1 MLKIHTATAGVLAG
15 ALLLT
20 GCSSSVRDP
29 KPVPSTSSSTSVSAN
44 PSVSATPSSS
54 PSASATPSESATP
67 TVTPSP
73 VPTTEAPV
81 QAPATEAP
89 SAEAPAAPVS
99 EAPAQQAEPVQQA
112 PVATEAPVQQA
123 PAQAPAAEA
132 PAQQAPAQPVQ
143 QAPARSSVYYETC
156 ADARAAGAAPLHR
169 GEPGYRPGL
178 DKDGDGV
185 ACEPK
190 KKHSASTPRYDEAPS
205 YYLNCAPKL
214 GRIKY

>member
-15 ALLLT
+15 ALAGALLLT
-20 GCSSSVRDP
+20 GCSSSVRAP
-29 KPVPSTSSSTSVSAN
+29 KPVPSASSSTSVSAS

-54 PSASATPSESATP
+54 PTPSASATPSESPTP

-73 VPTTEAPV
+73 VPTT
-81 QAPATEAP
+81 
-89 SAEAPAAPVS
+89 
-99 EAPAQQAEPVQQA
+99 
-112 PVATEAPVQQA
+112 
-123 PAQAPAAEA
+123 EA

-190 KKHSASTPRYDEAPS
+190 KKR
-205 YYLNCAPKL
+205 
-214 GRIKY
+214 

>member
-20 GCSSSVRDP
+20 GCSSSVRAP
-29 KPVPSTSSSTSVSAN
+29 KPGPSASSSTSVSAS

-54 PSASATPSESATP
+54 PTPSASATPSESPTP

-81 QAPATEAP
+81 QVPAAEAP

-99 EAPAQQAEPVQQA
+99 AAPAQQAEPVQQA

-123 PAQAPAAEA
+123 PAQAPA
-132 PAQQAPAQPVQ
+132 Q
-143 QAPARSSVYYETC
+143 SSVYYKNC
-156 ADARAAGAAPLHR
+156 AAAIAAGAAPLHR

-178 DKDGDGV
+178 DSDGDGV

-190 KKHSASTPRYDEAPS
+190 KKH
-205 YYLNCAPKL
+205 
-214 GRIKY
+214 

>member
-1 MLKIHTATAGVLAG
+1 MLKIHAATAGVLAG

-20 GCSSSVRDP
+20 GCSSSVRAP
-29 KPVPSTSSSTSVSAN
+29 KVTPSASSSSTSASVS

-54 PSASATPSESATP
+54 PTPSASATPSESPSP

-73 VPTTEAPV
+73 VPTTE
-81 QAPATEAP
+81 
-89 SAEAPAAPVS
+89 
-99 EAPAQQAEPVQQA
+99 
-112 PVATEAPVQQA
+112 A

-143 QAPARSSVYYETC
+143 QAPAQSSVYYETC

-178 DKDGDGV
+178 DRDGDGV

-190 KKHSASTPRYDEAPS
+190 KKH
-205 YYLNCAPKL
+205 
-214 GRIKY
+214 

>member
-1 MLKIHTATAGVLAG
+1 MLKIHAATAGVLAG

-20 GCSSSVRDP
+20 GCSSSVRAP
-29 KPVPSTSSSTSVSAN
+29 KSKPSASSSASASAS
-44 PSVSATPSSS
+44 PSVSASPTASST
-54 PSASATPSESATP
+54 PSASPSESPTP

-89 SAEAPAAPVS
+89 SAE
-99 EAPAQQAEPVQQA
+99 
-112 PVATEAPVQQA
+112 A

-143 QAPARSSVYYETC
+143 QAPARSSVYYKNC
-156 ADARAAGAAPLHR
+156 DAVRAAGAAPLHR

-178 DKDGDGV
+178 DSDGDGV

-190 KKHSASTPRYDEAPS
+190 KKH
-205 YYLNCAPKL
+205 
-214 GRIKY
+214 

>member
-1 MLKIHTATAGVLAG
+1 MLKIHAATAGVLAG

-20 GCSSSVRDP
+20 GCSSSVRAP
-29 KPVPSTSSSTSVSAN
+29 KPGPSASSSTSVSAS

-54 PSASATPSESATP
+54 PSASATPSESPTP

-81 QAPATEAP
+81 P
-89 SAEAPAAPVS
+89 APAAPVS
-99 EAPAQQAEPVQQA
+99 EAPAQQ
-112 PVATEAPVQQA
+112 
-123 PAQAPAAEA
+123 
-132 PAQQAPAQPVQ
+132 VQ

-190 KKHSASTPRYDEAPS
+190 KKR
-205 YYLNCAPKL
+205 
-214 GRIKY
+214 

>member
-1 MLKIHTATAGVLAG
+1 MLKIHAAAAGVLAG

-20 GCSSSVRDP
+20 GCSSSVRAP
-29 KPVPSTSSSTSVSAN
+29 KVKPSASSSSTSASAS

-54 PSASATPSESATP
+54 PTPSASATPSESP
-67 TVTPSP
+67 SPMVTPSP

-81 QAPATEAP
+81 QAPAAEVP
-89 SAEAPAAPVS
+89 SAQAPAAPVS

-112 PVATEAPVQQA
+112 P
-123 PAQAPAAEA
+123 
-132 PAQQAPAQPVQ
+132 AQPVQ
-143 QAPARSSVYYETC
+143 QAPAQSSVYYETC

-178 DKDGDGV
+178 DRDGDGV

-190 KKHSASTPRYDEAPS
+190 KKH
-205 YYLNCAPKL
+205 
-214 GRIKY
+214 

>member
-20 GCSSSVRDP
+20 GCSSSVRAP
-29 KPVPSTSSSTSVSAN
+29 KPGPSASSSTSVSAS

-54 PSASATPSESATP
+54 PSASATPSESPTP
-67 TVTPSP
+67 TVTPSA

-81 QAPATEAP
+81 QAPA
-89 SAEAPAAPVS
+89 AE
-99 EAPAQQAEPVQQA
+99 
-112 PVATEAPVQQA
+112 
-123 PAQAPAAEA
+123 
-132 PAQQAPAQPVQ
+132 APAQPVQ
-143 QAPARSSVYYETC
+143 QAPAQSSVYYKNC
-156 ADARAAGAAPLHR
+156 AEVQAAGAAPLHR

-190 KKHSASTPRYDEAPS
+190 KKH
-205 YYLNCAPKL
+205 
-214 GRIKY
+214 

>member
-15 ALLLT
+15 ALAGALLLT
-20 GCSSSVRDP
+20 GCSSSVRAP
-29 KPVPSTSSSTSVSAN
+29 KPVPSASSSTSVSAS

-54 PSASATPSESATP
+54 PTPSASATPSESPTP

-81 QAPATEAP
+81 QAP

-99 EAPAQQAEPVQQA
+99 EAPAQQ
-112 PVATEAPVQQA
+112 
-123 PAQAPAAEA
+123 
-132 PAQQAPAQPVQ
+132 VQ

-190 KKHSASTPRYDEAPS
+190 KKR
-205 YYLNCAPKL
+205 
-214 GRIKY
+214 